1 MRRAAAEP
9 AFETSPASFAN
20 ASPAFFRDSF
30 SAAARSARSPA
41 TASRAADLADEPPPP
56 APAPPPPIEGSLI
69 ADGILGADDLPCTAL
84 MSAADADRPSRALA
98 DPASRCSLAT
108 LPLAMP
114 CTSMYCV
121 TTAIETTLLRIAWI
135 EASMLW
141 AVPATDAAALRRG
154 VGDARPIP
162 GMCEAALAPTCSRV
176 TMAILATLT
185 ANRACSASTTNMPAT
200 TLRNV
205 SECFQARTNAPARAA
220 RPTTMRPTGSRSWR
234 R

>member
-1 MRRAAAEP
+1 M
-9 AFETSPASFAN
+9 
-20 ASPAFFRDSF
+20 
-30 SAAARSARSPA
+30 
-41 TASRAADLADEPPPP
+41 
-56 APAPPPPIEGSLI
+56 I
-69 ADGILGADDLPCTAL
+69 ADGILGADDLPTARPR

-141 AVPATDAAALRRG
+141 AVPPPMPPRYGESAMPA
-154 VGDARPIP
+154 PIP

-176 TMAILATLT
+176 TMAILATGT
-185 ANRACSASTTNMPAT
+185 AKPSLLGQHHEHAGDHLAERLGMLPGQDERSSQGGQANDDEAHGVRAHGDVEEC
-200 TLRNV
+200 LRE
-205 SECFQARTNAPARAA
+205 SH
-220 RPTTMRPTGSRSWR
+220 RPCRP
-234 R
+234 